1 MTGIMPLGNS
11 VLVTG
16 ASSGLGKYIASN
28 IDLISAFGTDLE
40 AAKSHYTN
48 YGISE
53 GRPVDNFDEWGYL
66 ASNTDLIGV
75 FGSDTTEA
83 VRHFISYGKSEGRL
97 TTFFKADS
105 YLNNYADLRNAFG
118 NDKELATKHYV
129 ENGFNEGR
137 SFLSYIPTISSDP
150 F

>member
-1 MTGIMPLGNS
+1 
-11 VLVTG
+11 
-16 ASSGLGKYIASN
+16 
-28 IDLISAFGTDLE
+28 
-40 AAKSHYTN
+40 
-48 YGISE
+48 SE

-105 YLNNYADLRNAFG
+105 YLNNYGDLKSAFG
-118 NDKELATKHYV
+118 NDYTLATQHYV

-137 SFLSYIPTISSDP
+137 SFLSYIPTISPDP